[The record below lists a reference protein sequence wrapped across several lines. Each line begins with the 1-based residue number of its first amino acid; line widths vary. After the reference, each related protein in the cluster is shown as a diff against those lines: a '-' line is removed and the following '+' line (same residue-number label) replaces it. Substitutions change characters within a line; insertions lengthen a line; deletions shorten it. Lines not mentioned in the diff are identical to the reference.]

1 MEPEDEAPPPS
12 RPRTRTHTDI
22 QNFCWLVASGYT
34 GTEAARQAAIR
45 QHVDEPLPEH
55 GIAGNRAHS
64 LLKRQDVQDLI
75 AKLRE
80 QIAADMQ
87 VKYGISRERIIKDL
101 VDIQQRC
108 MQAEPLRDGNGDPT
122 GEWKFD
128 SAGAINATKLLGLE
142 IGMFAQKV
150 KHEHSLADLSDEQLI
165 QKARNAVLRLSAIE
179 AAVEPAGA
187 SGADRGDPGDRGES
201 AKALN

>member
-1 MEPEDEAPPPS
+1 MSDEDEAPPPS

-22 QNFCWLVASGYT
+22 QNFCWLIASGYT

-128 SAGAINATKLLGLE
+128 STGAIKATELLGRELGMFVQRNVNVTMNLGDPEKLSDAELISRFNAARLRAGAIDA
-142 IGMFAQKV
+142 IGD
-150 KHEHSLADLSDEQLI
+150 LAD
-165 QKARNAVLRLSAIE
+165 
-179 AAVEPAGA
+179 AAPAGV
-187 SGADRGDPGDRGES
+187 AD
-201 AKALN
+201 